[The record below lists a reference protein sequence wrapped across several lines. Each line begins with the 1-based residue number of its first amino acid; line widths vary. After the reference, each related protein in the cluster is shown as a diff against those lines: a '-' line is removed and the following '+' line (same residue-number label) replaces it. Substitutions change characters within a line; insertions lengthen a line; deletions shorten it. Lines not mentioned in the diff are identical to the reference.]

1 MFGSLKRKIA
11 QKLILLLQ
19 YPNYLIRFPWRWCQH
34 GLLMQDMLCGAHE
47 EKMKTQIFLQ
57 QAFAKII
64 AAI

>member
-34 GLLMQDMLCGAHE
+34 GFLMQDVLCGAHE
-47 EKMKTQIFLQ
+47 EKMKTQIFL
-57 QAFAKII
+57 
-64 AAI
+64 